1 MPLIVSVATDI
12 VFIDLM
18 MNSFHKSIIYSVF
31 GSLAAVGL
39 LVSVTAC
46 KDDFDYR
53 NNVGQPI
60 AFTLSAPDAWHDGM
74 SVNENAPT
82 TRCTSVKA
90 LSGGETKLYL
100 HTVVADN
107 PAEEKGAVTRGTPVT
122 PDQFK
127 EKYETFSLS
136 GICYTGE
143 YPTDES
149 ENKWTAD
156 YAYNLSYKT
165 ADGEAVKSE
174 NSLLWPSNGN
184 VRFFAFAPTTEDF
197 SKLGTDGSLTLSD
210 VSHEGSPTLTYT
222 VPAVVTEQIDL
233 MTAQAN
239 ASGPTTPEV
248 KLTFGHALTA
258 VQIKCGE
265 DMLAGTI
272 TEVSISGVYGSG
284 TQVIGSKT
292 WDTSHASTTTYT
304 ITKDIKLPSKED
316 SEDKYHAAEGTP
328 ITGTETDNLTF
339 MLIPQTLPE
348 DATITIIFT
357 DSATGMKRSLS
368 GSIADQTWEAG
379 KIVTYTLSQ
388 SSIHIT
394 PKIEFSKKPATADN
408 PTGDVMP
415 YSGVWYDVDYK
426 PAKVEIVQAGV
437 DTTQIATIPID
448 QIKFKYR
455 LEGSEEWV
463 DCTTNTDGLLTIEPQ
478 PAYVTMR
485 TPFGDTITKP
495 EAGSESDP
503 ESLTVDGESANC
515 YLVDKAG
522 YYSLPLVYGNGNRT
536 AYTPG
541 PTTTSLTK
549 FPDHAGNQISQADI
563 QGCDD
568 AVLVW
573 QDAPDLIDPESV
585 GLSGDKKTLKFRI
598 RSNTLTQGNAVLA
611 VVNSS
616 KTILWSWHIWVTPY
630 KDKFYNDCV
639 KLETSIGSN
648 TKQYSLTKYNL
659 GWCDAHLHND
669 ARHFSL
675 QAVIDMSKYGGSDE
689 EAVDIQGSFT
699 QDEFKGSDGGDNT
712 YYQWGRKD
720 PMLGGIYNSKT
731 PMYKYKKY
739 NKDEYDNV
747 ELSMENK
754 QVFNE
759 YKDDEGRNFTF
770 CKNPGDLLAPE
781 HAMSDGATIEEAIQH
796 PYMFIT
802 NSRSNDVEGVDYN
815 YRNHW
820 HVKYENVVPYN
831 VWNVGISS
839 CGVAN
844 PSSSNLTADL
854 TKNAEVGYKSV
865 YDPCP
870 PGFRIPPADAFRAL
884 ANYGGNYNDHKI
896 QTGYSISFENRVW
909 KFKKDDKEIISFPAT
924 GVRDYSLRS
933 TEWNSVEEYIKTK
946 AEDTEYSDLQ
956 NKLLGI
962 SLPAFRMLTYL
973 TSATIFGEGKPNL
986 YRILVFHIDD
996 RAQNGYRK
1004 DVNYWSDFSEN
1015 NNRNKPAMNCFTG
1028 SSPSYGL
1035 SVRPM
1040 KISN

>member
-1 MPLIVSVATDI
+1 
-12 VFIDLM
+12 M

-127 EKYETFSLS
+127 KKYETFSLS

-149 ENKWTAD
+149 ENKWTAN
-156 YAYNLSYKT
+156 YAYNLSYNTK
-165 ADGEAVKSE
+165 DGTPAASE

-184 VRFFAFAPTTEDF
+184 VRFFAFAPTLDRYEE
-197 SKLGTDGSLTLSD
+197 LAGNDGSLQLSE

-222 VPAVVTEQIDL
+222 VPADVTKQVDL

-239 ASGPTTPEV
+239 VTGATTPQVEL
-248 KLTFGHALTA
+248 KFGHALTA
-258 VQIKCGE
+258 VRIKCGE

-272 TEVSISGVYGSG
+272 TEVSISGIYGSG

-292 WDTSHASTTTYT
+292 WDTTHASTTTYT
-304 ITKDIKLPSKED
+304 IELNVDLPSKED

-328 ITGTETDNLTF
+328 IADDDLTF
-339 MLIPQTLPE
+339 MLIPQQLPAE
-348 DATITIIFT
+348 AKITIKFT
-357 DSATGMKRSLS
+357 DSATDTERTLS
-368 GSIADQTWEAG
+368 GSIAGQEWEAG

-388 SSIHIT
+388 SSIHIA
-394 PKIEFSKKPATADN
+394 PKIEFSKKPATAED
-408 PTGDVMP
+408 PGDVMP

-437 DTTQIATIPID
+437 DTKQIATIPID
-448 QIKFKYR
+448 QIQFKYR
-455 LEGSEEWV
+455 LDGSEDWV
-463 DCTTNTDGLLTIEPQ
+463 DCTTNADGLLTIAPQ

-485 TPFGDTITKP
+485 TPFGDTTT
-495 EAGSESDP
+495 EAGSESSP
-503 ESLTVDGESANC
+503 ESLTINGETANC

-522 YYSLPLVYGNGNRT
+522 YYSLPLVYGNGNPT

-541 PTTTSLTK
+541 SKGLTK
-549 FPDHAGNQISQADI
+549 FPDHAGNQISQAEI

-573 QDAPDLIDPESV
+573 QDAPDLIDPKSV

-630 KDKFYNDCV
+630 KNIFYNDCV
-639 KLETSIGSN
+639 ELETSIGSE
-648 TKQYSLTKYNL
+648 TKKYSLTKYNL
-659 GWCDAHLHND
+659 GWCDAHPHND

-675 QAVIDMSKYGGSDE
+675 QAVIDMSKYGGSAT
-689 EAVDIQGSFT
+689 EAVDIHGSFT

-731 PMYKYKKY
+731 PIYQYSRKGIGVW
-739 NKDEYDNV
+739 DTV

-759 YKDDEGRNFTF
+759 YKDDEGHDFSF
-770 CKNPGDLLAPE
+770 CKNPGDLLDPT
-781 HAMSDGATIEEAIQH
+781 HNMSDGATIEQSIQH

-802 NSRSNDVEGVDYN
+802 NSRCKDGILTGETAPSYN
-815 YRNHW
+815 FRNHW
-820 HVKYENVVPYN
+820 HARYEGVIPYN
-831 VWNVGISS
+831 VWNVGVEN
-839 CGVAN
+839 CGVVN
-844 PSSSNLTADL
+844 PSTTESL
-854 TKNAEVGYKSV
+854 KRNALVGSKSV

-870 PGFRIPPADAFRAL
+870 PGFRIPPADVFRAI
-884 ANYGGNYNDHKI
+884 ANFGVYNNHNIPD
-896 QTGYSISFENRVW
+896 GYSISFDSRVW
-909 KFKKDDKEIISFPAT
+909 TISKDGKEIISFHAT
-924 GVRDYSLRS
+924 GIRDYSLRKN
-933 TEWNSVEEYIKTK
+933 EWPTVDEYKSTK
-946 AEDTEYSDLQ
+946 AGEYSDLQ
-956 NKLLGI
+956 KKLLGI

-973 TSATIFGEGKPNL
+973 ASATVVEEAGENIYK
-986 YRILVFHIDD
+986 ILVFHIDD
-996 RAQNGYRK
+996 RAQNGTRYDK
-1004 DVNYWSDFSEN
+1004 KSYSTDYWTELTTH
-1015 NNRNKPAMNCFTG
+1015 NKPGISCFTS

-1040 KISN
+1040 KTTN

>member
-1 MPLIVSVATDI
+1 
-12 VFIDLM
+12 
-18 MNSFHKSIIYSVF
+18 MNAKYSLPRSVF
-31 GSLAAVGL
+31 GSMAAVGL
-39 LVSVTAC
+39 FVSVTAC

-107 PAEEKGAVTRGTPVT
+107 PAEEKGAVTRGTPVRT
-122 PDQFK
+122 FEKFK
-127 EKYETFSLS
+127 EKYPTFSLS

-143 YPTDES
+143 YPKNES
-149 ENKWTAD
+149 ENKWTAN
-156 YAYNLSYKT
+156 YAYNLSYNT
-165 ADGEAVKSE
+165 DGGTPAASE

-197 SKLGTDGSLTLSD
+197 SKLETGGSLTLSEAT
-210 VSHEGSPTLTYT
+210 HEGSPTLTYT
-222 VPAVVTEQIDL
+222 VPADVTKQIDL

-239 ASGPTTPEV
+239 ASGPTTPKVE
-248 KLTFGHALTA
+248 LTFGHALTA
-258 VQIKCGE
+258 VQIKCGK

-272 TEVSISGVYGSG
+272 TEVSISGIYGSG

-304 ITKDIKLPSKED
+304 IKKDIKLPSKKD
-316 SEDKYHAAEGTP
+316 SEEGSADEYHAAEGTQ
-328 ITGTETDNLTF
+328 IAGNDLTF
-339 MLIPQTLPE
+339 MLIPQKLPE
-348 DATITIIFT
+348 DATITITFT

-368 GSIADQTWEAG
+368 GSIGGQTWEAG

-394 PKIEFSKKPATADN
+394 PKIEFSKKPATAEN

-437 DTTQIATIPID
+437 DTKQIATIPIE
-448 QIKFKYR
+448 QIQFKYR
-455 LEGSEEWV
+455 LDGSENWV
-463 DCTTNTDGLLTIEPQ
+463 DCTTNADGLLQIAPQ

-485 TPFGDTITKP
+485 TLFGDTTT
-495 EAGSESDP
+495 EAGSENSP
-503 ESLTVDGESANC
+503 ESLTIDGETANC

-522 YYSLPLVYGNGNRT
+522 YYSLPLVYGNGNPT

-541 PTTTSLTK
+541 SNGLTK
-549 FPDHAGNQISQADI
+549 FPDHAGNQISQAEI

-573 QDAPDLIDPESV
+573 QDAPDLIDPKSV
-585 GLSGDKKTLKFRI
+585 RLSGDKKTLKFRI

-639 KLETSIGSN
+639 ELKTSIGSD

-659 GWCDAHLHND
+659 GWCDAHPHND

-675 QAVIDMSKYGGSDE
+675 QAVIDMSKYGGSDK

-720 PMLGGIYNSKT
+720 PMLGGIYNDKT
-731 PMYKYKKY
+731 PMYKYKKHKK
-739 NKDEYDNV
+739 NEYDNV

-759 YKDDEGRNFTF
+759 YKDDEGHDFSF
-770 CKNPGDLLAPE
+770 CKNPGDLLDPE

-802 NSRSNDVEGVDYN
+802 NSRSNDVEGVKYN

-831 VWNVGISS
+831 VWNVGINSY
-839 CGVAN
+839 GVAS
-844 PSSSNLTADL
+844 PLASDL

-870 PGFRIPPADAFRAL
+870 PKFRIPPADAFRAL
-884 ANYGGNYNDHKI
+884 ANYDGGYNEHKI
-896 QTGYSISFENRVW
+896 QTGYSILFENRVW
-909 KFKKDDKEIISFPAT
+909 KFIKDGKEIIRFPAT

-933 TEWNSVEEYIKTK
+933 TEWKSVEEYIKTK

-956 NKLLGI
+956 KKLLGI

-973 TSATIFGEGKPNL
+973 TSATIFYEGGANL
-986 YRILVFHIDD
+986 YKISVFHIDD
-996 RAQNGYRK
+996 RAQSGNRN
-1004 DVNYWSDFSEN
+1004 DANYWSDFSKN
-1015 NNRNKPAMNCFTG
+1015 NIRNKPAMNCFTG

>member
-1 MPLIVSVATDI
+1 
-12 VFIDLM
+12 M

-39 LVSVTAC
+39 FVSVTAC

-107 PAEEKGAVTRGTPVT
+107 PAEEKGAVTRGTPVRT
-122 PDQFK
+122 FEKFK
-127 EKYETFSLS
+127 EKYPTFSLS

-149 ENKWTAD
+149 QNKWTANF
-156 YAYNLSYKT
+156 AHNILCNT
-165 ADGEAVKSE
+165 NEETSE

-197 SKLGTDGSLTLSD
+197 SKQETGGSLTLSEATY
-210 VSHEGSPTLTYT
+210 EGSPTLTYT
-222 VPAVVTEQIDL
+222 VPADVTKQIDL
-233 MTAQAN
+233 MTACAN
-239 ASGPTTPEV
+239 LPDAATSNV
-248 KLTFGHALTA
+248 DLKFGHALTA
-258 VQIKCGE
+258 VQIKCGK

-272 TEVSISGVYGSG
+272 TEVSISGIYGSG
-284 TQVIGSKT
+284 THVIGSKT
-292 WDTSHASTTTYT
+292 WDTSHASTATYT
-304 ITKDIKLPSKED
+304 IKKDIKLPFKEG
-316 SEDKYHAAEGTP
+316 SEDKYHAAEDTP

-339 MLIPQTLPE
+339 MLIPQELPE
-348 DATITIIFT
+348 DATITITFT
-357 DSATGMKRSLS
+357 DATDKERTLS
-368 GSIADQTWEAG
+368 GSIGGKTWEAG

-394 PKIEFSKKPATADN
+394 PKIEFSKKDGA
-408 PTGDVMP
+408 VMP

-437 DTTQIATIPID
+437 DTKQIATIPRD

-455 LEGSEEWV
+455 LDGSEEWV
-463 DCTTNTDGLLTIEPQ
+463 DCTTNTDGLLTIAPQ

-495 EAGSESDP
+495 EAGSESSP

-522 YYSLPLVYGNGNRT
+522 YYSLPLVYGNGNST

-541 PTTTSLTK
+541 PTTTGLTK
-549 FPDHAGNQISQADI
+549 FPDHAGNQISRAEI

-573 QDAPDLIDPESV
+573 QDAPDLIDPKSV

-639 KLETSIGSN
+639 KLETSIGSD

-659 GWCDAHLHND
+659 GWCDAHPHND

-675 QAVIDMSKYGGSDE
+675 QAVIDMSKYGGSDK

-720 PMLGGIYNSKT
+720 PMLGGIYNDKT
-731 PMYKYKKY
+731 PIYQYRRKGSGVW
-739 NKDEYDNV
+739 DTV

-759 YKDDEGRNFTF
+759 YKDDEGHDFSF
-770 CKNPGDLLAPE
+770 CKNPGDLLDPT
-781 HAMSDGATIEEAIQH
+781 HNMSDGATIEQSIQH

-802 NSRSNDVEGVDYN
+802 NSRCKDGILTGETAPSYN
-815 YRNHW
+815 FRNHW
-820 HVKYENVVPYN
+820 HARYEGVVPYN
-831 VWNVGISS
+831 VWNVGVEN
-839 CGVAN
+839 CG
-844 PSSSNLTADL
+844 SLTTDIY
-854 TKNAEVGYKSV
+854 KRNALVGSKSV

-870 PGFRIPPADAFRAL
+870 PGFRIPPADVFRAI
-884 ANYGGNYNDHKI
+884 ANFGVYNNHNIPD
-896 QTGYSISFENRVW
+896 GYSISFDSRVW
-909 KFKKDDKEIISFPAT
+909 TISKDGKELISFPAT
-924 GVRDYSLRS
+924 GIRDYSLRKN
-933 TEWNSVEEYIKTK
+933 EWPTVDEYKSTK
-946 AEDTEYSDLQ
+946 AGEYSDLQ
-956 NKLLGI
+956 KKLLGI

-973 TSATIFGEGKPNL
+973 ASATVVEEAGENIYK
-986 YRILVFHIDD
+986 ILVFHIDD
-996 RAQNGYRK
+996 RAQNGTRYDK
-1004 DVNYWSDFSEN
+1004 KSYSTDYWTELTTH
-1015 NNRNKPAMNCFTG
+1015 NKPGISCFTS

-1040 KISN
+1040 KTTN